1 MKIADLFVANVTRDI
16 PPVVYFHE
24 QRPEKLKEEVSE
36 YIITGGYPD
45 NHPGSRRVKSGIH
58 EQFVHLLRAITQ
70 EMGKKGGPENP
81 ACWISGFYGSGKSS
95 FAKLLG
101 LSLDGKALPDGTLL
115 SKALLDRDD
124 SPKRDDLVSAWNDL
138 LKKFQPMAVVFDIGG
153 VARDDEHI
161 HSAALRQVQERLGYC
176 SKSSLVAD
184 FELRLEKDGEYPA
197 FVATAE
203 RVLGRPWK
211 AAKEEEQ
218 AEDHFSHVLHVMKP
232 DRYPDPMSWIDARA
246 GRQTGAGSSVV
257 EVVRAIESMLDARGD
272 DKALFIVI
280 DEVSQYVHQ
289 DEGRML
295 KLQTFVMDLGQQ
307 LKGRVWLLATGQQKL
322 EDTSESNNIGKLK
335 DRFLT
340 HLRVHLA
347 PANIRD
353 VVHKRLLK
361 KKPEREGVLREL
373 FQKHRSD
380 LKLHGYGCQEITE
393 EDFVEVYPM
402 LPGHIDLLM
411 QITSNLRI
419 HSKRMQGDD
428 HAIRGLLQLL
438 GELFRAQK
446 LAEGEVGDLVTLD
459 SIFEVQQT
467 ALDADVQNTLQRI
480 FSDPGV
486 RDDALAIRCAK
497 AVALLEQLQDQNP
510 PIATTSELVS
520 QCLYSRV
527 GQGSQVQAVTDAL
540 ERLRS
545 ANHLSYSEKQ
555 GYKIQSSAGQDWE
568 EERREIG
575 IGQEK
580 IAEIVQEAL
589 KHLVGSMQERPKW
602 KGRPFPWTL
611 FFSDKKQAHD
621 LKLQDTRE
629 DSTVTVDFQFLGKKE
644 DRSMATWINW
654 SGSGQEQV
662 KNRIL
667 WLVSE
672 TGTVEDLA
680 RQLAKSEKMLL
691 KYRDRR
697 ESLKPEQRR
706 LLGDEEA
713 SYEQLE
719 GRVRAAIGDAF
730 LEGNAFFRGQH
741 YRPRDNGGSFGT
753 ALLSMALR
761 ALPDLY
767 PHFAEIAVTPAEL
780 NQILDPNTEVSGISK
795 KFMREGLGIFDLDA
809 GKYLP
814 NCSGVYPQRVLSEI
828 ERHGGLS
835 GQTLIG
841 TFVSPPYG
849 YAADLVKACIAGL
862 LRAKKIRVQ
871 PDTGDEM
878 TSFRDPGVKDLFAR
892 DRDFRRAEFFP
903 AKASEI
909 ERRDRV
915 AIRKLFLDNLRI
927 DIDPE
932 DEPIADAVTQ
942 HFQKFRD
949 DLRDVERKFNDLPNR
964 PEIPLVLKRFG
975 KALEDCCRPRVMLK
989 TVIEVK
995 RNLDALRDGFEQLGL
1010 CTSEL
1015 TPEVIDIV
1023 KRAGRIKDHE
1033 LAQLQVS
1040 GDWAGLTEEATLV
1053 TERLATERPWK
1064 DAASLVPAV
1073 DRIRARYVEVRRA
1086 IIQRQTVEAEAARS
1100 KVKIRPGFAQL
1111 EADAAHRV
1119 LRPIAEAMVDTT
1131 AEALAPTL
1139 VELRDRFSGRIG
1151 QAVDLANDRLDEELS
1166 RKTETQVVRVESH
1179 IRGMEVTSREQLK
1192 GLLNELEERI
1202 GPHLDR
1208 GARVRI
1214 T

>member
-1 MKIADLFVANVTRDI
+1 MKIAELFVANVTRDI

-36 YIITGGYPD
+36 YIVTGGYPD
-45 NHPGSRRVKSGIH
+45 SHPGSRRVKSGIH

-70 EMGKKGGPENP
+70 EIGKKGGPENP

-124 SPKRDDLVSAWNDL
+124 SPKRDELVTAWNDL
-138 LKKFQPMAVVFDIGG
+138 LKKVQPMAVVFDIGG

-184 FELRLEKDGEYPA
+184 FELRLEKDGEYEV
-197 FVATAE
+197 FLATAE
-203 RVLGRPWK
+203 KVLGRPWDV
-211 AAKEEEQ
+211 AKEEEQ

-361 KKPEREGVLREL
+361 KKPEREGVLREK
-373 FQKHRSD
+373 FQQYRSD

-411 QITSNLRI
+411 QITSNLRVR
-419 HSKRMQGDD
+419 SNRMQGDD

-446 LAEGEVGDLVTLD
+446 LADGEVGDLVTLD
-459 SIFEVQQT
+459 AIYEVQQT

-497 AVALLEQLQDQNP
+497 AVALLEQIQEQVP
-510 PIATTSELVS
+510 TTAELVA

-527 GQGSQVQAVTDAL
+527 GQGSQVQAMTDAL

-545 ANHLSYSEKQ
+545 ANHVSYSEKQ
-555 GYKIQSSAGQDWE
+555 GYKVQSSAGQDWE

-575 IGQEK
+575 IAQEQ
-580 IAEIVQEAL
+580 IAKAVQDTV

-621 LKLQDTRE
+621 VKLQDTRE

-644 DRSMATWINW
+644 DRAMATWVNW
-654 SGSGQEQV
+654 SGQDQV
-662 KNRIL
+662 KNRLI
-667 WLVSE
+667 WLVSD

-680 RQLAKSEKMLL
+680 RQLAKSDRMLER
-691 KYRDRR
+691 YRPRR
-697 ESLKPEQRR
+697 ESLPREKQR
-706 LLGDEEA
+706 LLIEEEA
-713 SYEQLE
+713 NYEQLE
-719 GRVRAAIGDAF
+719 ARVRSAIGDAF
-730 LEGNAFFRGQH
+730 LEGTVFFRGQQL
-741 YRPRDNGGSFGT
+741 RPRDNGSSFGT
-753 ALLSMALR
+753 ALGSMALR
-761 ALPDLY
+761 VLPDLY

-780 NQILDPNTEVSGISK
+780 NQILDPTTELSGLSK
-795 KFMREGLGIFDLDA
+795 KFMSEGLGIFDLDA
-809 GKYLP
+809 GKYVP
-814 NCSGVYPQRVLSEI
+814 NCSGVYPQRLLSEI
-828 ERHGGLS
+828 ERQGGLG

-849 YAADLVKACIAGL
+849 YAADLVKACVAGL
-862 LRAKKIRVQ
+862 LRGKKIRVR
-871 PDTGDEM
+871 PDAGDEM
-878 TSFRDPGVKDLFAR
+878 TSFRDPGVKDLFGK

-903 AKASEI
+903 ATESEVGP
-909 ERRDRV
+909 RDRV
-915 AIRKLFLDNLRI
+915 AIRKLFQDYLRI
-927 DIDPE
+927 DVDPE
-932 DEPIADAVTQ
+932 DEPIADAVFQ
-942 HFQKFRD
+942 HFPKFRD
-949 DLRDVERKFNDLPNR
+949 DLRDVERRFNELPNR
-964 PEIPLVLKRFG
+964 PQVPLALQKFG
-975 KALEDCCRPRVMLK
+975 RALEDSCRSRLMQK
-989 TVIEVK
+989 TVVEVK
-995 RNLDALRDGFEQLGL
+995 RNLDTLRDGFQQLGL
-1010 CTSEL
+1010 CSSEL
-1015 TPEVIDIV
+1015 TSEAIEIV

-1033 LAQLQVS
+1033 LAQLQAIGELS
-1040 GDWAGLTEEATLV
+1040 GLDEEATLL
-1053 TERLATERPWK
+1053 TERLGTERPWK
-1064 DAASLVPAV
+1064 DSTSLLPALEK
-1073 DRIRARYVEVRRA
+1073 IRLRYVEVRKG
-1086 IIQRQTVEAEAARS
+1086 IIQRQTIEAEAARS
-1100 KVKIRPGFAQL
+1100 KVKTRPGFAQL
-1111 EADAAHRV
+1111 DADAAHRV

-1179 IRGMEVTSREQLK
+1179 IRGMEVTNREQLK